1 MYQIALT
8 GNRKSGKK
16 GVSKLF
22 TQIGVPVYDADA
34 VIKHLL
40 QRDDVRKVVNGAIG
54 KTGTNLNVN
63 DWCQDDKFSLLL
75 DLLEFEVWEGFKRF
89 KEKHKGKGYC
99 IYKSSFIFERKLMS
113 RFDFT
118 INVFT
123 PKEERIRRMVMTT
136 GRTTNECYLL
146 LENEMSDFQK
156 NELSDYVIHN
166 YQDYS
171 VNILEQVNEID
182 ADIVETYLDKVSL
195 CSEKSIKSYK
205 LL

>member
-22 TQIGVPVYDADA
+22 NQIGVPVYDADA
-34 VIKHLL
+34 VIKYLL
-40 QRDDVRKVVNGAIG
+40 LRSDVKKVVNGSIG
-54 KTGTNLNVN
+54 KVSDSLDIN
-63 DWCQDDKFSLLL
+63 DWKGDDRFSLLL
-75 DLLEFEVWEGFKRF
+75 DLIEFEVWEGWKRF
-89 KEKHKGKGYC
+89 QNQHKEKVYL
-99 IYKSSFIFERKLMS
+99 IYKSSFIFERKLLG

-136 GRTTNECYLL
+136 GRTKNECYLL

-156 NELSDYVIHN
+156 NELSDYIIHN

-171 VNILEQVNEID
+171 VNILDQVNEID
-182 ADIVETYLDKVSL
+182 TDIVESYIEKV
-195 CSEKSIKSYK
+195 
-205 LL
+205 